1 MLTIV
6 KNVKSGFFT
15 KTRETASPNHKKNFT
30 EYYLFTEKVTE
41 TLTET
46 LTVIIDSLY
55 EHERIPVLDFWDCGI
70 YTEITVR
77 TGLQSVTVH
86 SVPSDTLCGTL
97 PVNSNNKA
105 SENVNRFTA
114 NVSNNCT

>member
-1 MLTIV
+1 MLNPCFSRKHV
-6 KNVKSGFFT
+6 KPLRRIT
-15 KTRETASPNHKKNFT
+15 KKLHGILPVHKKV
-30 EYYLFTEKVTE
+30 TEKV
-41 TLTET
+41 TET

-105 SENVNRFTA
+105 SEKVNRFTA